1 MGAREAADFAGGNR
15 RMGQLATSY
24 RARSTVS
31 DHAST
36 ENTFS
41 DSVMRLL
48 DRIDCRPAETDAE
61 REAIFRLR
69 YQAYVR
75 DGSIVPGP
83 SGTFSDPYDEKG
95 NVFLLGAYL
104 DGRLASSIRLH
115 IASRE
120 HPICPSL
127 DVFPDILQPELDAG
141 KILVD
146 PTRFATDPELARVE
160 RGLPYVTTRL
170 CGMAARYFKAD
181 HLLAAVRA
189 EHQAFYRRIFNHQQI
204 CEARSYPLLAK
215 PITLMTI
222 HYPTVSEQVHR
233 RFPFFQSTFVER
245 RALFE
250 RRPAEP
256 ASGHRIGVAA
266 DAL

>member
-1 MGAREAADFAGGNR
+1 
-15 RMGQLATSY
+15 
-24 RARSTVS
+24 
-31 DHAST
+31 
-36 ENTFS
+36 
-41 DSVMRLL
+41 MRLL

-83 SGTFSDPYDEKG
+83 SATFSDPYDEKG

-222 HYPTVSEQVHR
+222 HYPTASEQVHR

-250 RRPAEP
+250 RAPAKP
-256 ASGHRIGVAA
+256 AAAQTVAAAA